1 MCLVNRRTLPIKVY
15 KLLNVFLI
23 LFLFVIIVW
32 SFSCGFPGGEKKLCK
47 VGLLHALLCQ
57 AEDMARLALV
67 ISVVWQ

>member
-1 MCLVNRRTLPIKVY
+1 
-15 KLLNVFLI
+15 LNVFLI